1 MAVSPPEILL
11 QAIGLTLWR
20 GDTCLF
26 QGLSFAAA
34 AGTAL
39 FVRGP
44 NGAGKTTLLRVLCGL
59 TRPEEGEVR
68 WRDQPLGPA
77 SRRLIA
83 YGGHQPALK
92 ADLTVR
98 QNLEF
103 YARLGGARE
112 SLVGL
117 LGALGVER
125 CSELEV
131 RYLSA
136 GQKRRAGLA
145 RMLMSGAPAWLLD
158 EPFTNMDAA
167 GRRFLEDRI
176 ATHVSAGGLAVVVA
190 HDSVELN
197 GVPSATL
204 SLAGA

>member
-1 MAVSPPEILL
+1 VSPPEILL

-20 GDTCLF
+20 GDACLF
-26 QGLSFAAA
+26 EALSFAAS

-59 TRPEEGEVR
+59 TRPEEGEVL
-68 WRDQPLGPA
+68 WRGKPLGPTN
-77 SRRLIA
+77 RQLIA

-103 YARLGGARE
+103 YARLGGSRE
-112 SLVGL
+112 PLPSLL
-117 LGALGVER
+117 EALGIER

-145 RMLMSGAPAWLLD
+145 RVLMSDAPAWLLD
-158 EPFTNMDAA
+158 EPFTNMDVA
-167 GRRFLEDRI
+167 GRQFLEDRI
-176 ATHVSAGGLAVVVA
+176 AAHVSMGGLAVVVA
-190 HDSVELN
+190 HDNVELR
-197 GVPSATL
+197 GVRSATL